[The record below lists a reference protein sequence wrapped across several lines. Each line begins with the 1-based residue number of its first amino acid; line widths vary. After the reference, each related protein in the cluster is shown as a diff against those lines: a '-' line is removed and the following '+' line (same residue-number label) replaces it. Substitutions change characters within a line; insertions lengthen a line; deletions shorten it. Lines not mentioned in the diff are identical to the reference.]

1 MQQASPGIL
10 GLGNV
15 SSGTP
20 AMLAKFKTA
29 GRRRAAHPSANPGA
43 RRRKC
48 RAHSVFLL
56 LASGL
61 LCALASPAQVAQQA
75 NSGYRTEADRQALAR
90 GLGSPNRDA
99 TQKPVELV
107 QTMGLKPGM
116 TVADVGTGVGYML
129 PYLSRR
135 VGPAGRVLAEDIFDD
150 FLAAAKQ
157 TARNQNLNNVTF
169 IKGSETD
176 PNLPESQVDMALVL
190 DAYHHFDYPEKML
203 AALYKALRPDGRLVV
218 VEYYKRETAMPNG
231 RALTHIR
238 LDMPDLIKE
247 LEANHF
253 HLLMEK
259 EHIKN
264 VQYILILEKS

>member
-1 MQQASPGIL
+1 MKASAIFL
-10 GLGNV
+10 CV
-15 SSGTP
+15 
-20 AMLAKFKTA
+20 LA
-29 GRRRAAHPSANPGA
+29 
-43 RRRKC
+43 
-48 RAHSVFLL
+48 L
-56 LASGL
+56 
-61 LCALASPAQVAQQA
+61 PAQVAQQA
-75 NSGYRTEADRQALAR
+75 NSGYQTEAAR
-90 GLGSPNRDA
+90 KSVAQGLGAPNRDA

-107 QTMGLKPGM
+107 QTMGIKPGM
-116 TVADVGTGVGYML
+116 TVADVGTGIGYML

-150 FLAAAKQ
+150 FLAEAKQ
-157 TARNQNLNNVTF
+157 TALNQKLNNVTF

-176 PNLPESQVDMALVL
+176 PNLPEGQVDMELVL

-203 AALYKALRPDGRLVV
+203 AALHKALRPEGKLVV
-218 VEYYKRETAMPNG
+218 VEYYKRESAMPNG

-259 EHIKN
+259 EHVKN
-264 VQYILILEKS
+264 VQYMLVLEKS